1 MAKHRI
7 DKIDRII
14 LDSLQK
20 EGRITNVDLAKKAGI
35 SAPPCLRRVRA
46 LEDLGYIQSYHADVN
61 ATMLGYGVSVFA
73 MIGLEDTSEKML
85 QTFINDVKEMDNIR
99 ECHMLAGDM
108 DFMVKIV
115 AKDWDSY
122 QTFVTDTLLALGNVK
137 TVKSSLIMR
146 RSFKKPGVPIDTE

>member
-14 LDSLQK
+14 LSNLQDD
-20 EGRITNVDLAKKAGI
+20 GRITNVDLAEKAGI

-46 LEDLGYIQSYHADVN
+46 LEELGYIESYQANVN
-61 ATMLGYGVSVFA
+61 ANMLGFGVSVFA
-73 MIGLEDTSEKML
+73 SVALEDTSEKVM
-85 QTFINDVKEMDNIR
+85 QAFIEATKGMDFVR

-115 AKDWDSY
+115 APDWDSY
-122 QTFVTDTLLALGNVK
+122 QRFVTEELTALPNVK
-137 TVKSSLIMR
+137 NVKSSLIMR
-146 RSFKKPGVPIDTE
+146 RNFKKPGVPISVE